1 MKTGLFKR
9 NLVSEAT
16 GIRIAQ
22 ALAFLA
28 SLIIMALG
36 AHKLADLELTESQL
50 LLGVGVLF
58 TITLQCAIIV
68 MLLDFKRKAA

>member
-1 MKTGLFKR
+1 MTTQLLKR

-28 SLIIMALG
+28 SLVIMALG
-36 AHKLADLELTESQL
+36 GHKLADLELTESQL

-58 TITLQCAIIV
+58 TISLQCAIIV
-68 MLLDFKRKAA
+68 MLLDLKRKAV